1 MMIWEHFEL
10 FWIVLEYASFCPIAL
25 FEYGIRNCNARLVQ
39 HVLRTNPNR
48 MFELSPSTLAQAI
61 TQQMFELVRSLLT
74 HKNVSVAYFF
84 KGVFLGN
91 KPDVV
96 LAKESIVE
104 KQKTHDISWFCDLQP
119 ANEELTLFFKIATG
133 HFDRISQLCEN
144 IVLTRMFFA
153 DAPLKYVTAMLCQ
166 ETETLLFDT
175 WHAILGIIHRQND
188 DEIIS
193 LLELLE
199 RDSRFEI
206 VNMKTKIIILRVV
219 LSDCG
224 FLSHHKLVQ
233 WLTTR
238 RMTPAGDEFPRI
250 AAFGDEILFT
260 QASALLA
267 TNEELDTEK
276 ILFNA
281 IRSRNWDFV
290 RILAKK
296 YGYEA
301 MTKALWY
308 VVACEHTS
316 LLQICFDES
325 LADVKSCLLEER
337 FSNSHTYQ
345 FLRALCSVETPSV
358 EEATSHRSN
367 KRKACDFENL

>member
-1 MMIWEHFEL
+1 MTIWVHFEL
-10 FWIVLEYASFCPIAL
+10 FWIVLEYASFCPRAL
-25 FEYGIRNCNARLVQ
+25 FEYGIGNCNARLVQ
-39 HVLRTNPNR
+39 HVLRANPSS
-48 MFELSPSTLAQAI
+48 MFELSPSMLAQAI

-74 HKNVSVAYFF
+74 HKNVRVAYFF
-84 KGVFLGN
+84 KGFDHDILW
-91 KPDVV
+91 
-96 LAKESIVE
+96 AKESIAE
-104 KQKTHDISWFCDLQP
+104 THKTHDISWMCDLQP
-119 ANEELTLFFKIATG
+119 ANEELTLFFKISTG

-144 IVLTRMFFA
+144 MVLTRMFFA
-153 DAPLKYVTAMLCQ
+153 DAPLKYVTVMLCQ
-166 ETETLLFDT
+166 ETETSLFDT
-175 WHAILGIIHRQND
+175 WHAILGIIYRQND

-358 EEATSHRSN
+358 EEATCHRSN